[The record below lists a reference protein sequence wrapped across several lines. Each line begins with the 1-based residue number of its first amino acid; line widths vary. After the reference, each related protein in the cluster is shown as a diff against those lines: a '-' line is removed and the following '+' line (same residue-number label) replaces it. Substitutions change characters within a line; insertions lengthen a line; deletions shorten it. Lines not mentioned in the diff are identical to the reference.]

1 MKPGECAAFDGLRLA
16 ELIAKKETTP
26 RELGA
31 CVLAGVAK
39 LNPQLNAVV
48 EMYDDAVEALGEEPG
63 PPPFHGLPI
72 LTKDFPV
79 ERGRPAE
86 FGSLLAKGFRS
97 PHDYAYWRRLRAGG
111 LINVGR
117 TFSSE
122 FGIAAAT
129 ESSLYGATHN
139 PWDLSRGVAGSSG
152 GSAAAVAAGI
162 VPFAQGGDGGGSI
175 RTPSAF
181 CGLVGLKPSRGRVS
195 GAPESASPL
204 LGLAI
209 HFMLTRS
216 VRDCAALLDLAA
228 GAVPGDGFEIPPP
241 SMAYSKSMEQ
251 PPPALRV
258 AVCTSSWSGYP
269 LEPAVREAALAA
281 GRRLEALGHHVEEAG
296 PSFDYEP
303 YLAAQKVIWAAAIA
317 QSLDEMAAF
326 LGRPIDAT
334 TVQTTTLAVYRS
346 GKTLS
351 APRLIAALAHYDGLT
366 RSVGEFLARYDVLVT
381 PTCPT
386 TPEPIGTHDPNR
398 PGHTIDSVFE
408 DLAPKE
414 TFTALFNATG
424 SPALSLPIAWTDAG
438 LPIGIQFVAQFGR
451 EDVLLPLARVLEQDC
466 KWEHRRPPVHVSKM

>member
-1 MKPGECAAFDGLRLA
+1 MKPGEYAAFDGLRLA

-48 EMYDDAVEALGEEPG
+48 EMYDDAVEALGEELG

-97 PHDYAYWRRLRAGG
+97 PRDYAYWRRLRAGG

-175 RTPSAF
+175 RN
-181 CGLVGLKPSRGRVS
+181 
-195 GAPESASPL
+195 
-204 LGLAI
+204 
-209 HFMLTRS
+209 
-216 VRDCAALLDLAA
+216 
-228 GAVPGDGFEIPPP
+228 
-241 SMAYSKSMEQ
+241 
-251 PPPALRV
+251 ALRLLR
-258 AVCTSSWSGYP
+258 TRGP
-269 LEPAVREAALAA
+269 QALARTRQRSA
-281 GRRLEALGHHVEEAG
+281 GV
-296 PSFDYEP
+296 S
-303 YLAAQKVIWAAAIA
+303 IA
-317 QSLDEMAAF
+317 SA
-326 LGRPIDAT
+326 
-334 TVQTTTLAVYRS
+334 RS
-346 GKTLS
+346 GDSLY
-351 APRLIAALAHYDGLT
+351 ADPL
-366 RSVGEFLARYDVLVT
+366 
-381 PTCPT
+381 
-386 TPEPIGTHDPNR
+386 GT
-398 PGHTIDSVFE
+398 
-408 DLAPKE
+408 
-414 TFTALFNATG
+414 
-424 SPALSLPIAWTDAG
+424 
-438 LPIGIQFVAQFGR
+438 
-451 EDVLLPLARVLEQDC
+451 
-466 KWEHRRPPVHVSKM
+466 